1 MSDKE
6 LIISLLQQ
14 DLKHS
19 QLISGLDQL
28 GLDASNNN
36 CLELL
41 DIISELMNVPGGHI
55 EIDWGNK
62 YVSLMS
68 ESVKFNVKE
77 SVKNFRPYA
86 ESCYHELLKIANG
99 GKGEI

>member
-28 GLDASNNN
+28 GLNASNHH

-41 DIISELMNVPGGHI
+41 DIIADLMNVPKGNT
-55 EIDWGNK
+55 EINWGKK
-62 YVSLMS
+62 YVSLMA
-68 ESVKFNVKE
+68 ESTKFDAKE
-77 SVKNFRPYA
+77 SAKNFRSYA
-86 ESCYHELLKIANG
+86 EFCYEELFEIACG
-99 GKGEI
+99 REEI

>member
-28 GLDASNNN
+28 GLDASNHH

-41 DIISELMNVPGGHI
+41 DIIADLMNVPKGNI
-55 EIDWGNK
+55 EINWGKK

-68 ESVKFNVKE
+68 ETVKLDAKE
-77 SVKNFRPYA
+77 SAKHFRAYA
-86 ESCYHELLKIANG
+86 EFCYDELFEIAC
-99 GKGEI
+99 GE